1 MASGKLPRGI
11 YCHNPG
17 NIEKSPANKWQG
29 LSPNQH
35 DSRFAVFTS
44 EVWGLRALA
53 VLLIRYFD
61 KYDCDTAAK
70 IITRWAPPSENN
82 TDAYAQAVADRL
94 GRAVGDKI
102 DCHYYDDLL
111 GIMKAI
117 VTHENGTPKKFK
129 RPPDWYP
136 QETYDEALRRAGVVP
151 EARKRTT
158 PNDVA
163 QGATAATIS
172 VAGAWEA
179 GKSLLSVNSERAQSI
194 GATVLFIAM
203 AISVIA
209 WWRHRKGRQAE
220 RL

>member
-1 MASGKLPRGI
+1 MALPRGI
-11 YCHNPG
+11 RNNNPS
-17 NIEKSPANKWQG
+17 NIEHQPSNKWQG
-29 LSPNQH
+29 LADPPS
-35 DSRFAVFTS
+35 DGRFCVFTS

-53 VLLIRYFD
+53 ILLIKYYD
-61 KYDCDTAAK
+61 KYDCNTAEK
-70 IITRWAPPSENN
+70 IIHRWAPPSENN

-111 GIMKAI
+111 AIMKAI

-136 QETYDEALRRAGVVP
+136 QETYDEALLRAGVVP
-151 EARKRTT
+151 ESRKRTT
-158 PNDVA
+158 TNDVA

-194 GATVLFIAM
+194 GATVLFLAM
-203 AISVIA
+203 VISVIA
-209 WWRHRKGRQAE
+209 WWRHNKSRRAE
-220 RL
+220 KL